1 MHEMT
6 IVAGI
11 LDIAEN
17 EARGARARVINS
29 VEVEVGRLAGIE
41 IDALEFCFEVARKG
55 TLAAEADLVIHD
67 IPGRGWCPDCDREV
81 AVDHFMAVCPECD
94 QAMVDIRQGR
104 ELRVRAINVD

>member
-1 MHEMT
+1 MHEMS

-17 EARGARARVINS
+17 EARTAGAKVINT
-29 VEVEVGRLAGIE
+29 VEIEVGRLSGVE
-41 IDALEFCFEVARKG
+41 IDALEFCFGVARQG
-55 TLAAEADLVIHD
+55 TLAADAELVIHD
-67 IPGRGWCPDCDREV
+67 IPGVGFCPDCDKDVEV
-81 AVDHFMAVCPECD
+81 EFFMAVCPECE

>member
-11 LDIAEN
+11 LDIAEK
-17 EARGARARVINS
+17 EARTAGARVINS
-29 VEVEVGRLAGIE
+29 VEIEVGRLAGVE
-41 IDALEFCFEVARKG
+41 IDSLEFCFEVARKG
-55 TLAAEADLVIHD
+55 TLADGAELVVHD
-67 IPGRGWCPDCDREV
+67 IPGRGWCPECDREV
-81 AVDHFMAVCPECD
+81 DVEFFMAVCPECD